1 MSIKELLSSEA
12 HISIVV
18 TPADLREFA
27 ISLINETLAAK
38 TEERPAEEEYLSP
51 TDTASMLGVSKNTLR
66 RWAKD
71 GYLVPV
77 KIGRKSLYKLS
88 EINKIRGHEKS

>member
-38 TEERPAEEEYLSP
+38 SEQKPVEEYLQRSE
-51 TDTASMLGVSKNTLR
+51 AARILGVSTNTLW

-71 GYLVPV
+71 GYLSPV
-77 KIGRKSLYKLS
+77 KIGHKSAYKLS
-88 EINKIRGHEKS
+88 DINKIRQLNSS

>member
-38 TEERPAEEEYLSP
+38 SEQKPVEEYLQRSE
-51 TDTASMLGVSKNTLR
+51 AARILGVSTNTLW

-71 GYLVPV
+71 GYLSPV
-77 KIGRKSLYKLS
+77 KIGHKSAYKLS
-88 EINKIRGHEKS
+88 DINKIRQLNSL

>member
-27 ISLINETLAAK
+27 ISRINETLAEK
-38 TEERPAEEEYLSP
+38 SEQKPVEEYLQRSE
-51 TDTASMLGVSKNTLR
+51 AARILGVSTNTLW

-71 GYLVPV
+71 GYLSPV
-77 KIGRKSLYKLS
+77 KIGHKSAYKLS
-88 EINKIRGHEKS
+88 DINKIRQLNSL